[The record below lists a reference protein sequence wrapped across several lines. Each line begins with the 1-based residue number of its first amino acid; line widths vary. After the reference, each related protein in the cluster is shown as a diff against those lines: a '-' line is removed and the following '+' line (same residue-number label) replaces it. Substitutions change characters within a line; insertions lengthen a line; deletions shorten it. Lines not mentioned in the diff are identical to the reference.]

1 MPLEQSGNAVIFYA
15 FYTDS
20 GAGKTGLTVT
30 CDVIEVQT
38 DGTATEIFTG
48 QSATEIG
55 RGFYRYRVAG
65 ADIDSEGEYLARF
78 NTAGTVDQADIAAVW
93 VIDRAGIDGQVLA
106 DNAITAA
113 KIATDAITASK
124 IAGGAIGASEIAA
137 GAIGSS
143 ELAAS
148 AVTEIQAGLATAA
161 ALATA
166 QADLDNPDQ
175 YKADLTGISTLTAA
189 QVWAYVSRTLTMTA
203 AAIAEALEGS
213 VVSVYQYTTWTIA
226 LTGLGDISARSKLY
240 FTVKGNYDDAD
251 DEDATILQVEET
263 AGLLYIGG
271 ADAADPLM
279 ATLTVDN
286 ETTGAIT
293 VVVDDSVTG
302 LPNQH
307 GAYDVKMVT
316 ASGTTEVLT
325 ISTFQIKSVV
335 TKAIT

>member
-1 MPLEQSGNAVIFYA
+1 MANELSIRYPTGSTLYA
-15 FYTDS
+15 HLVDATGDVWS
-20 GAGKTGLTVT
+20 GAAFETPQDANWGNYDLAMSEAGTTG
-30 CDVIEVQT
+30 
-38 DGTATEIFTG
+38 
-48 QSATEIG
+48 
-55 RGFYRYRVAG
+55 YYRVSMPGAG
-65 ADIDSEGEYLARF
+65 AGSYSFLVYL
-78 NTAGTVDQADIAAVW
+78 Q
-93 VIDRAGIDGQVLA
+93 
-106 DNAITAA
+106 
-113 KIATDAITASK
+113 
-124 IAGGAIGASEIAA
+124 AGGAPATTDT
-137 GAIGSS
+137 AIGEGFIQWDGSAEVPTS
-143 ELAAS
+143 TILSDTNELQTDWTDGGRLDLLIDAIKAQTDLIVAS
-148 AVTEIQAGLATAA
+148 G
-161 ALATA
+161 
-166 QADLDNPDQ
+166 
-175 YKADLTGISTLTAA
+175 STLTAA
-189 QVWAYVSRTLTMTA
+189 QVWSYITRTLTQTA
-203 AAIAEALEGS
+203 ASILSAIEGDM
-213 VVSVYQYTTWTIA
+213 VSVYQYTTWTIA

-302 LPNQH
+302 LANQH
-307 GAYDVKMVT
+307 GAYDVKMIT